1 MIFSALAAAA
11 FIAVPPQQVGS
22 VYVFAFPN
30 GGPRLE
36 VAPATGGRLSSLT
49 SSGSEFLYLDKSQ
62 PNWGSTL
69 WSAPQSAW
77 NWPPPHATDAA
88 VYTAAV
94 RGDTLVL
101 ESPKDGQLGLVF
113 TKRILARDA
122 DTCFLQSY
130 GIRNAGTSPI
140 KVAPWQVTRVP
151 PGGLSFFPKGPG
163 GGRGSLASQ
172 VKEISGWMWYDMDA
186 AVLPGGVAKYFADG
200 SGGWMAHLDRGGLM
214 LLEAFPDIEAS
225 QAAPEEAELEIY
237 ADPAK
242 KYEEVEHQGAYVT
255 LAPGESLAWTTR
267 WYLRRIPPA
276 AKKVA
281 GDAALIAFA
290 TEVARRASTGIR
302 VSSAGKTPSRR
313 RGGLAWP
320 MFMVPGGTEAAGVDG
335 RIRDRAEENPADGP
349 VRR

>member
-1 MIFSALAAAA
+1 MTLAAAFA
-11 FIAVPPQQVGS
+11 AAALISVPPQQVGS
-22 VYVFAFPN
+22 AYVFAFPN

-36 VAPATGGRLSSLT
+36 VAPGTGGRLSSLT
-49 SSGSEFLYLDKSQ
+49 YSGSEFLYLDKSQ
-62 PNWGSTL
+62 SNWGSTL

-88 VYTAAV
+88 AYAAAV
-94 RGDTLVL
+94 RGDTLIL
-101 ESPKDGQLGLVF
+101 ESPKDNQLGLVF

-122 DTCFLQSY
+122 DTCLLQAY
-130 GIRNAGTSPI
+130 GIRNAGASPI
-140 KVAPWQVTRVP
+140 QVAPWQVTRVL

-200 SGGWMAHLDRGGLM
+200 SGGWMAHVDRGGLM
-214 LLEAFPDIEAS
+214 LLEAFPDILAS
-225 QAAPEEAELEIY
+225 QAAPEEAEVEIY

-255 LAPGESLAWTTR
+255 LAPGESLSWTTR

-281 GDAALIAFA
+281 GDAALMAFA
-290 TEVARRASTGIR
+290 TEVARRAATGVRKVRI
-302 VSSAGKTPSRR
+302 SPSENLVRARR
-313 RGGLAWP
+313 ASPVFRA
-320 MFMVPGGTEAAGVDG
+320 PGSGDAAEADG
-335 RIRDRAEENPADGP
+335 RIR
-349 VRR
+349 RR

>member
-1 MIFSALAAAA
+1 MILSALAAAA

-36 VAPATGGRLSSLT
+36 VAPGTGARLSSLT
-49 SSGSEFLYLDKSQ
+49 YSGSEFLYLDKTQ

-77 NWPPPHATDAA
+77 SWPPPHATDAA
-88 VYTAAV
+88 GYTAV
-94 RGDTLVL
+94 LRGDTLAL
-101 ESPKDGQLGLVF
+101 ESPKDNQLGLVF

-130 GIRNAGTSPI
+130 GIRNAGTAPI

-225 QAAPEEAELEIY
+225 QAAPDEAEVEIY

-276 AKKVA
+276 AKKAA

-290 TEVARRASTGIR
+290 TEVARRAATGIR
-302 VSSAGKTPSRR
+302 SGGAAREGMRR
-313 RGGLAWP
+313 KARGASP
-320 MFMVPGGTEAAGVDG
+320 VFMVPGKGRSANADG
-335 RIRDRAEENPADGP
+335 RDR
-349 VRR
+349 